1 MFSRVAELQLDNPAQ
16 LCLGQEWYRFPTSFF
31 VPSSPRLNVSFVR
44 AGFTGHLPAH
54 FLPHDGTSRDGGP
67 FNDMNRD
74 EPSRYVHIDSC
85 DFVVDLDLEQRWT
98 RNSSWSI
105 VARYPFLNAAE
116 SHPLFR
122 AFYVPFTS
130 RTLSFADYLLLER
143 KREEIKQII

>member
-1 MFSRVAELQLDNPAQ
+1 MISVGDAALFQ
-16 LCLGQEWYRFPTSFF
+16 
-31 VPSSPRLNVSFVR
+31 
-44 AGFTGHLPAH
+44 
-54 FLPHDGTSRDGGP
+54 
-67 FNDMNRD
+67 
-74 EPSRYVHIDSC
+74 DSC